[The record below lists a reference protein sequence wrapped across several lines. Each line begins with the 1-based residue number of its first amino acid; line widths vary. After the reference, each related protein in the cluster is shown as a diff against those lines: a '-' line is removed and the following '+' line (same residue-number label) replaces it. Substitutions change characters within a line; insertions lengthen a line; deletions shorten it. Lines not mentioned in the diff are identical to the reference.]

1 MFAQQNLNFLWVQI
15 EQSQSEWG
23 GYQCSQCFNHSW
35 HPVLDI
41 EIWYMF
47 GDGWK
52 QIERLGQEHCSTWLM
67 CNYKLDVRTRNQLG
81 NPWQLL
87 HWKRAGRQ
95 PVILQVPF
103 VTDASTSCLQHVW
116 PYCTHTQH
124 WILHNISSLSKHNDG
139 ETSNKY
145 QSFCWHYKLE
155 WLGFERPQSECFE
168 SRLKLQLEALTLQI
182 KVTSL
187 SYLLSSTI
195 WLLQSFN
202 KKTNTLLFS
211 RCPQKEFLG
220 LHLLRSMK
228 TINILTSFWQV
239 TSCGRMNKTYPSKQS
254 WRYNV
259 LHSWGEKE
267 QEDGIQSLVWQQQ
280 IYNVVLWALLCVKTK
295 HKLMKHL
302 LVNALFLFYSRHKCK
317 YVCSLWFLSYQE
329 EGTF

>member
-1 MFAQQNLNFLWVQI
+1 MCAQQNLNFLWVQI
-15 EQSQSEWG
+15 EQNQSEWRC
-23 GYQCSQCFNHSW
+23 YQCSQCFNHSGIPSLILRFGV
-35 HPVLDI
+35 H
-41 EIWYMF
+41 MF
-47 GDGWK
+47 SDGWK
-52 QIERLGQEHCSTWLM
+52 QIERSGQKHCSMWLM
-67 CNYKLDVRTRNQLG
+67 CNYMLDVRKHNQLG

-95 PVILQVPF
+95 PVILHVPF

-187 SYLLSSTI
+187 SYSLSSTI

-202 KKTNTLLFS
+202 KKNKHASFLAVSSRKISGFAFAQTHENNQFTNIF
-211 RCPQKEFLG
+211 
-220 LHLLRSMK
+220 
-228 TINILTSFWQV
+228 LTSD
-239 TSCGRMNKTYPSKQS
+239 
-254 WRYNV
+254 
-259 LHSWGEKE
+259 L
-267 QEDGIQSLVWQQQ
+267 
-280 IYNVVLWALLCVKTK
+280 LWS
-295 HKLMKHL
+295 H
-302 LVNALFLFYSRHKCK
+302 
-317 YVCSLWFLSYQE
+317 E
-329 EGTF
+329 